1 MRKILIV
8 EDDTLLNRTLGYN
21 LASDGYEITAAYLM
35 DMKSQRPITT
45 RMLFSI

>member
-8 EDDTLLNRTLGYN
+8 EDDGLWV
-21 LASDGYEITAAYLM
+21 ITWRLM